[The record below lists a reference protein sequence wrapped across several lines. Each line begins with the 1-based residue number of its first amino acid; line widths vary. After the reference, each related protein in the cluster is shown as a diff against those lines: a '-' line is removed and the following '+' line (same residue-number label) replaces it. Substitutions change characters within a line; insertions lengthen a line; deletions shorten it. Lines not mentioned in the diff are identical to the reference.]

1 MLLSMTGFG
10 KATLEVENKKI
21 SLEIKAL
28 NSKQLDISIKIPYV
42 FKEKEIELRNEI
54 MKQLERGKVELYIS
68 SEFFGGENTSK
79 INHIAI
85 EEYYKELSK
94 ISDNLKIGNSTDL
107 LNIIMKLPDTVKV
120 THSELDENEWQK
132 IFISFQEVIQNLK
145 DFRKQEGVVLE
156 KDITSRIST
165 IVSQLQQ
172 LEAFESQRI
181 ESLKKR
187 MHQNLAN
194 SFSDEQVDKNR
205 FEQELIYYIEKIDI
219 TEEKVRL
226 TNHCNYFLSTCNE
239 KESQGKKLGFIAQ
252 EIGREINTI
261 GSKANDFEIQKIVV
275 NMKDE
280 LEKIKEQLM
289 NVL

>member
-1 MLLSMTGFG
+1 MTGFG
-10 KATLEVENKKI
+10 KATLEIENKKI
-21 SLEIKAL
+21 SIEIKAL
-28 NSKQLDISIKIPYV
+28 NCKQLDVFTKIPNV
-42 FKEKEIELRNEI
+42 FKEKEIDLRNEI
-54 MKQLERGKVELYIS
+54 MKQLERGKIELFIS

-79 INHIAI
+79 FNNTAI

-94 ISDNLKIGNSTDL
+94 ITDKLNIGNSTDL
-107 LNIIMKLPDTVKV
+107 LNIIMRLPDTVKV
-120 THSELDENEWQK
+120 AHSELNEDEWTK
-132 IFISFQEVIQNLK
+132 IFNSLQEVINNVK
-145 DFRKQEGVVLE
+145 KFRKQEGQVLE
-156 KDITSRIST
+156 KDITSRISI
-165 IVSQLQQ
+165 IVKQ
-172 LEAFESQRI
+172 LEKIEVFENKRI
-181 ESLKKR
+181 ENLKQR
-187 MHQNLAN
+187 MHQNLSQ
-194 SFSDEQVDKNR
+194 SFSDEQIDKNR
-205 FEQELIYYIEKIDI
+205 FEQELLYYIEKIDI

-226 TNHCNYFLSTCNE
+226 TNHCNYFLATCNE